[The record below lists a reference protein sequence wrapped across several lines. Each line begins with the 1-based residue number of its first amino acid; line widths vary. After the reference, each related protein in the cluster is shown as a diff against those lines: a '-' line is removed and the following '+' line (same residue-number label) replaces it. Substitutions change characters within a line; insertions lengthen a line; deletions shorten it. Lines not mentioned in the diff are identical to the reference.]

1 MLLRLMIEYRPNDK
15 RAKVLQG
22 LVADG
27 VFESPG
33 AALDDAVDNY
43 LSGLRQRQPRG
54 GFAIDPHPAD
64 NGAYR
69 TQEQWIAFFNEQ
81 QRRMISAADVYRK
94 GKSAPDEVLQSLK
107 GDFDKSWLVSS
118 TRNSYSG
125 DDLSG
130 IVTQNYG
137 SGVVTPSRR
146 NVSVIPVY
154 NGTPLAQALET
165 KEGLDYLQALFDT
178 TDDRDAI
185 TGTLENLSGR
195 SADNI
200 FLWTPE
206 QDYRKR
212 YPERAVGFDGRGGR
226 FHVDGSNHFALDFG
240 LSRGVSVSPRS
251 GRAKK

>member
-1 MLLRLMIEYRPNDK
+1 MTLYKPTIIDLL
-15 RAKVLQG
+15 
-22 LVADG
+22 
-27 VFESPG
+27 
-33 AALDDAVDNY
+33 
-43 LSGLRQRQPRG
+43 
-54 GFAIDPHPAD
+54 PAD

-81 QRRMISAADVYRK
+81 QRRMISAVDVYGK
-94 GKSAPDEVLQSLK
+94 GKSAPDEVLQSLRK
-107 GDFDKSWLVSS
+107 DLLVSS

-137 SGVVTPSRR
+137 SGVVAPSRR
-146 NVSVIPVY
+146 NVLVIPVY

-200 FLWTPE
+200 FLWTPS
-206 QDYRKR
+206 QDSRKK
-212 YPERAVGFDGRGGR
+212 YPERAVRFGGGGDRFLVGGSRFGGLGR
-226 FHVDGSNHFALDFG
+226 
-240 LSRGVSVSPRS
+240 SRGV
-251 GRAKK
+251 